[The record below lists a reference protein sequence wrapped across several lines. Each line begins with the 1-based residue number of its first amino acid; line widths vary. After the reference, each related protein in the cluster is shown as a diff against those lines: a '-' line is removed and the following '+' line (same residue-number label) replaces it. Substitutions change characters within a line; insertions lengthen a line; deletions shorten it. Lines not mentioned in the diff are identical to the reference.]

1 MADGPKKRRYRDPV
15 LGIRVSPQA
24 ANKLKA
30 EAIALGMT
38 QSQYLE
44 HLIWDRGVTHV
55 DYYAQQAAIQSYM
68 AAGVSLALAYELLP
82 PERVATVR
90 KQAVDAAKALFGETR
105 GRCCQLNRALASRLG
120 WTRFAKTGRGARCV
134 PCPSSVTGSRPRS
147 FAMLCGSISASR

>member
-30 EAIALGMT
+30 EATALGMT

-55 DYYAQQAAIQSYM
+55 DYYAQQAAIQSYV
-68 AAGVSLALAYELLP
+68 AAGVSLALAHKLLSA
-82 PERVATVR
+82 EVMTKLQ
-90 KQAVDAAKALFGETR
+90 KQAMSTAKMLFGETR
-105 GRCCQLNRALASRLG
+105 GRPPGVGSVPVDFDADPRLLALFDAYK
-120 WTRFAKTGRGARCV
+120 A
-134 PCPSSVTGSRPRS
+134 
-147 FAMLCGSISASR
+147 